1 MLREETLNS
10 VLDSAPNLS
19 MAEKRGKVLLRR
31 ILVVVAIALVLGL
44 LWFVKLPILQ
54 M

>member
-1 MLREETLNS
+1 
-10 VLDSAPNLS
+10 

-31 ILVVVAIALVLGL
+31 LLVVVAVAMVLGL
-44 LWFVKLPILQ
+44 LWFMKLPILQ

>member
-1 MLREETLNS
+1 
-10 VLDSAPNLS
+10 

-31 ILVVVAIALVLGL
+31 LLVAVAMALVLGL
-44 LWFVKLPILQ
+44 LWFMKLPILQ